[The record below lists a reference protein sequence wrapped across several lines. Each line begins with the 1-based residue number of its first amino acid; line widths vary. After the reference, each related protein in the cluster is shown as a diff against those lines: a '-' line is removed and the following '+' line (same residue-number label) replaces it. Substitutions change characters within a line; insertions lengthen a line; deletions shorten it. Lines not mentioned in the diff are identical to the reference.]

1 MTQKQDGRATAALVL
16 AAFLFGS
23 TFLVVQ
29 DATDEASVLAFLAVR
44 FLFAAALLW
53 PLARRRTPGEQEIRH
68 GLAAGSCLLAGF
80 VLQTAGLRYTTSSTS
95 AFITY
100 LLVVFVPVITSL
112 LSRKW
117 PPKSVLV
124 GVVLAVAGLL
134 LLSGGIDGFGL
145 GEFLTLGCAL
155 AFALHIVVLGRTTH
169 RNDPIRLTF
178 WQLLTVGLAC
188 LVPGFFTG
196 GYGFG
201 RAVWLAAAFCGL
213 GATAIAF
220 LCMVWAQ
227 QVVTEARAAIILLL
241 EPVFAAFIGYLAG
254 ERLGI
259 SGVVGAVLIL
269 GAVLITEL
277 APRRARART

>member
-1 MTQKQDGRATAALVL
+1 
-16 AAFLFGS
+16 
-23 TFLVVQ
+23 
-29 DATDEASVLAFLAVR
+29 
-44 FLFAAALLW
+44 
-53 PLARRRTPGEQEIRH
+53 
-68 GLAAGSCLLAGF
+68 
-80 VLQTAGLRYTTSSTS
+80 
-95 AFITY
+95 
-100 LLVVFVPVITSL
+100 VITSL
-112 LSRKW
+112 LGRKW
-117 PPKSVLV
+117 PARSVLV
-124 GVVLAVAGLL
+124 GVVLSVVGLL
-134 LLSGGIDGFGL
+134 LLSGGIAGFGL
-145 GEFLTLGCAL
+145 GELLTLGCAL

-169 RNDPIRLTF
+169 HNDPIRLTF

-201 RAVWLAAAFCGL
+201 RAAWLAAAFCGL

-259 SGVVGAVLIL
+259 SGVVGAALIL

-277 APRRARART
+277 APRRARAPT